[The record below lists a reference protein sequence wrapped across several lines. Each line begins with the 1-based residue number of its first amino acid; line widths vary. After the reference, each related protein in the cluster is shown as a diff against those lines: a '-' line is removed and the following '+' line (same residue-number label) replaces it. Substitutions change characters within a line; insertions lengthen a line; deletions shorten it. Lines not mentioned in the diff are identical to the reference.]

1 MKRTSSSFWVKGLV
15 DMFASQGINTSR
27 LLLASNIQAQD
38 LLNPSARFGVDQIS
52 KLWNLAVEWSGNQ
65 ALGLDVQ
72 LAGRFGCFDAV
83 AHVMISSTTLA
94 CAMDNLGRYLVLISD
109 ATTYARRVENGDSWV
124 SLGHSGNVLRIPPQ
138 RTAYGMVLL
147 LALSRWLTHVQV
159 QPRAVHFEFAE
170 PADLRPYRAAF
181 QCDIRFGQPRT
192 ELLFSAQDMALL
204 LPTRNQAL
212 LELHA
217 RYMQEQIN
225 VLIDA
230 PASRRVREEVSRCIE
245 KGEPLRHVI
254 AGKLSISDRTL
265 QRRLQA
271 ENTSFQQLL
280 DSVRI
285 ELTKKYLADER
296 CSLQEIASSLGF
308 VDDSNFYRA
317 CKRWFGVSPG
327 QYRKNLALQY
337 QEESR
342 ARALHMAPT

>member
-15 DMFASQGINTSR
+15 EMFASQGINTER
-27 LLLASNIQAQD
+27 LLMAANIQPAD
-38 LLNPSARFGVDQIS
+38 LLNPSTRFGVDQIS
-52 KLWNLAVEWSGNQ
+52 RLWGLAVEWSGNQ

-72 LAGRFGCFDAV
+72 LASRYGCFDAV
-83 AHVMISSTTLA
+83 AHVMISSPNLVSA
-94 CAMDNLGRYLVLISD
+94 LDNLGRYLVLISD
-109 ATTYARRVENGDSWV
+109 ATTYGRRQESAGSWV
-124 SLGHSGNVLRIPPQ
+124 SLGHTGNAVRIPPQ

-147 LALSRWLTHVQV
+147 LALSRWLTHLEVQAL
-159 QPRAVHFEFAE
+159 AVNFSFPQ
-170 PADLRPYRAAF
+170 PADLLPYRTAF
-181 QCDIRFGQPRT
+181 QCPLRFDQERT
-192 ELLFSAQDMALL
+192 EVLFSAQDMALL

-212 LELHA
+212 LDLHA

-225 VLIDA
+225 VLVDA
-230 PASRRVREEVSRCIE
+230 PASQRVREEVSRCID

-254 AGKLSISDRTL
+254 AAKLSISDRTL

-327 QYRKNLALQY
+327 QYRKNLALKY
-337 QEESR
+337 KSDSHESNS
-342 ARALHMAPT
+342 AKQ